1 MKKGKVRLTI
11 EFPVELPEDL
21 EHPDFFYEE
30 HRCVGDLIEK
40 DLMSIIR
47 TDSEQAVC
55 NVCAWSK
62 VEWLGEIEE

>member
-1 MKKGKVRLTI
+1 MKGRIRLTI
-11 EFPVELPEDL
+11 EFPIEIPKDSK
-21 EHPDFFYEE
+21 HPDFFFES
-30 HRCVGDLIEK
+30 HRCVGDIIEK

-47 TDSEQAVC
+47 ADDERGVC